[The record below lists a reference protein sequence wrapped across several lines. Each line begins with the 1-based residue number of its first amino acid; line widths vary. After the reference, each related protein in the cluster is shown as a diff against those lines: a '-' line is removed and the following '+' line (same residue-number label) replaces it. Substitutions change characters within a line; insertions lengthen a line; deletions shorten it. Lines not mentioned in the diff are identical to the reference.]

1 MSFFYLKLKNKR
13 DNVLL
18 QSILGSYDHIM
29 WVRTEVPSEM
39 IIKVITT
46 PDLVE
51 EAREILEELK
61 KEIEYDFV

>member
-51 EAREILEELK
+51 ETREILEELK